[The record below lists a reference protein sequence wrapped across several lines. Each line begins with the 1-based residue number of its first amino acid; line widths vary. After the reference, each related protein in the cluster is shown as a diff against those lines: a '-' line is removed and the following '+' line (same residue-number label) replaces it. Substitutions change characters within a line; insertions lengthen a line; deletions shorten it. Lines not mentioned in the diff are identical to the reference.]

1 MKKVIITGVGGFI
14 GSHLADRFI
23 KEGYS
28 VIGIDNFITG
38 RRENIEHLL
47 NNKAF
52 KLIEMDLGIERDLKI
67 ASDIVL
73 NFASPASPVDY
84 FNFPLE
90 TMRVNSIGTLNMLRL
105 AQKQG
110 AVFVQ
115 ASTSEVY
122 GDPLVHPQKEDYFGN
137 VNPVGIRSVY
147 DEGKRFGEALSMLF
161 FREYKT
167 KVRIVRIFNTYGP
180 RMKKDDGRVI
190 PNFINQALENRPIT
204 IYGDG
209 MQTRSYCYIDDLVD
223 GIFKIATLKD
233 IDGEVINLG
242 NPEEYTVIET
252 ARIIKELTSSRSNFK
267 FLPPLQDDPKK
278 RRPNIE
284 KAKKILG
291 WQPKTP
297 FRDGLLKTIEY
308 FKNG

>member
-278 RRPNIE
+278 RRPDIE

>member
-52 KLIEMDLGIERDLKI
+52 KLIEMDLGIERDLNI

-278 RRPNIE
+278 RRPDIE